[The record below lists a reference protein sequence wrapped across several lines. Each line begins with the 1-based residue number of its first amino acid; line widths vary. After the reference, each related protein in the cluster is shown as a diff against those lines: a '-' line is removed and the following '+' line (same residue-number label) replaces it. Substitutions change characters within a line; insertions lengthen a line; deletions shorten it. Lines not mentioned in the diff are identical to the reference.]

1 MKIKDL
7 DATVGQRVHVSDS
20 GPVGWTGTVLV
31 ADAAVLTVDR
41 DDSGERCMVDVTRR
55 AVQVCEDEDDD
66 AVA

>member
-1 MKIKDL
+1 MNIKDL

-41 DDSGERCMVDVTRR
+41 DDTGGRCLIDVTRR
-55 AVQVCEDEDDD
+55 AVVVCDEDDD
-66 AVA
+66 AA